1 MKRLASPDFLAS
13 TLWTGWR
20 RNAVFSVCV
29 LAIFLLGSIR
39 KATDAELTFASLALL
54 PVLVIAWLGGKWSGL
69 LMAFIAATMW
79 MVADIY
85 SGREFSSTWIPWLNA
100 VVRLLEYCL
109 VVLLVCKV
117 KSQFVKERE
126 LATHDALTGLLN
138 RRGFFSQGLL
148 EVTRAKRY
156 PSHFTVIFMDLDN
169 FKTLNDGMGHSI
181 GDAALRATGRAIQA
195 ATRTSDLVARIGGDE
210 FAIAMPEIDFDSA
223 HIAAHKL
230 FNAVNCA
237 LAAYPP
243 TRASVGVAWF
253 EESGLPFS
261 DMVKCADELM
271 YTVKAGG
278 KNNILLGRF
287 AGS

>member
-1 MKRLASPDFLAS
+1 MKRLASLDFLGA

-20 RNAVFSVCV
+20 RGVVFAVCIAVI
-29 LAIFLLGSIR
+29 LLLGSIR
-39 KATDAELTFASLALL
+39 TATDAELTFASLVLL
-54 PVLVIAWLGGKWSGL
+54 PVLLIAWLGGTLSGL
-69 LMAFIAATMW
+69 LMAVLAATMW
-79 MVADIY
+79 LVADIY
-85 SGREFSSTWIPWLNA
+85 SAREFSSIWIPWINA
-100 VVRLLEYCL
+100 LVRFLTYCL

-138 RRGFFSQGLL
+138 RRGFMSRGQL
-148 EVTRAKRY
+148 EVKRSKRY

-169 FKTLNDGMGHSI
+169 FKALNDGMGHSF

-230 FNAVNCA
+230 FNTVNCA
-237 LAAYPP
+237 MDAYPP

-253 EESGLPFS
+253 QEPGIPFS
-261 DMVKCADELM
+261 DMLKCADELM
-271 YTVKAGG
+271 YNVKAGG
-278 KNNILLGRF
+278 KNNILISRF